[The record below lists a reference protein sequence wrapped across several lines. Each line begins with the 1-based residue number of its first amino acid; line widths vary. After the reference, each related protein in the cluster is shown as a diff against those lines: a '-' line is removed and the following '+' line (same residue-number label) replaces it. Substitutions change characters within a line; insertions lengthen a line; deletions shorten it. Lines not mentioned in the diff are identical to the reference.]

1 MKQLLTTL
9 AIVIATSMVGQSYS
23 TFYGTYD
30 VNQNVNV
37 NKNVN
42 VSGTVNQNVNKTVTT
57 IDYGALAAA
66 NAQQEA
72 NRLNAMQY
80 TDSRDAMIS
89 KEIAADPFAAFKYGK
104 RAIKKYNR
112 AESRKY
118 FKEEYGHFPNRVHWE
133 WTAPSTLLFS
143 STGFGKFRNTS
154 SDGSIETEIIINTVT
169 DYAWSKEKFGA
180 RVYPESI
187 TSSKKLAEQRQK
199 WYPEGATLGNNEQT
213 TYTHKSEIG
222 TAKVYRKDGYVWTW
236 IYETDYDYVIRD
248 SYVAIQEGLLYDCRI
263 QYKVSK
269 SRGTFEDLEGRRYY
283 LRRLGEE
290 IIATAYFRYY

>member
-37 NKNVN
+37 NKNVK

-80 TDSRDAMIS
+80 TDSRDAMIA
-89 KEIAADPFAAFKYGK
+89 KEIAADPFAAFTYGTPSGGQLLRMQTNK
-104 RAIKKYNR
+104 VPILVEAGHRGKK
-112 AESRKY
+112 
-118 FKEEYGHFPNRVHWE
+118 VVWE
-133 WTAPSTLLFS
+133 WTTPNKMLFS
-143 STGFGKFRNTS
+143 APFTNIFRNTTA
-154 SDGSIETEIIINTVT
+154 DGAVLCEIEVFAPYVYSHMQSKFGKEIYPDYTYMAKGKAETDQKKGGDIIEIEGEDHFTHKTEIGRATV
-169 DYAWSKEKFGA
+169 YGIKG
-180 RVYPESI
+180 
-187 TSSKKLAEQRQK
+187 
-199 WYPEGATLGNNEQT
+199 
-213 TYTHKSEIG
+213 
-222 TAKVYRKDGYVWTW
+222 YRATW
-236 IYETDYDYVIRD
+236 IYETDYEYVIKDNYYSDQNGIFFAAGIR
-248 SYVAIQEGLLYDCRI
+248 YTVE
-263 QYKVSK
+263 K

-283 LRRLGEE
+283 LRRLAEE
-290 IIATAYFRYY
+290 IIATANFRYW